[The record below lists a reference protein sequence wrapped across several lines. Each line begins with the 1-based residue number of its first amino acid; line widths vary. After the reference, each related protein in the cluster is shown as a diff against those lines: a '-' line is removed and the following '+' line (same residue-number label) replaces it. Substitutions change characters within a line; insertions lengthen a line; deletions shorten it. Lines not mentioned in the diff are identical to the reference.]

1 MGLSIESCT
10 LAKQSGKFAEKLN
23 LIQSEEI
30 KVLRDALGAF
40 HRQIQ
45 TQFVKRKEK
54 RIHWNL
60 SIALSW
66 VGSIRREING
76 QIEMR
81 GIWDSP
87 ENFCISSKGFC
98 AISVTANRKSECRDF
113 HIFTAE
119 CGLPFSMPVS
129 KRKMLQSFVKQVAQ
143 FTFCRYVL
151 LLEENLNLV
160 FKK

>member
-1 MGLSIESCT
+1 M
-10 LAKQSGKFAEKLN
+10 AKQSGKFAEKLN

-45 TQFVKRKEK
+45 TQFVERKEDSLK
-54 RIHWNL
+54 PEYCPF
-60 SIALSW
+60 LSW
-66 VGSIRREING
+66 IYQTGDQRSDRNERNLKFSRKLLHFPAKDFVLS
-76 QIEMR
+76 
-81 GIWDSP
+81 
-87 ENFCISSKGFC
+87 
-98 AISVTANRKSECRDF
+98 ANRKSECKDF

-143 FTFCRYVL
+143 FTFCRYVV

-160 FKK
+160 LKKIICSLV